1 MDDHY
6 LVETPEIV
14 AVAYDVAGIGSRC
27 LAAVVDTALILA
39 LQLGLGALL
48 LMIGSAGGDTDLS
61 SPLLAIWAL
70 GSFLL
75 LWGYYLLFELI
86 WSGQSPGK
94 RLLGLRV
101 VREGGR
107 PITFAASAVRNLIRA
122 VDFLPLLYGVGAV
135 AMFADPRSR
144 RLGDLAAGSL
154 VVREGATIS
163 LDRLTA
169 GAEPAAVSPRPAD
182 APPTPLLPNL
192 HLIGPA
198 EYELAQD
205 FLRRRATIDE
215 RRRAELAG
223 SLAEALRAR
232 LGLPSDGSPEL
243 FVEHFVREY
252 RVAQQSAAPL
262 TPDPAPQGWAN
273 GETRPPG
280 GG

>member
-1 MDDHY
+1 MDDRY

-27 LAAVVDTALILA
+27 LAAVVDTLLILA

-48 LMIGSAGGDTDLS
+48 LMVGSALDGDTGSL
-61 SPLLAIWAL
+61 LLAVWAI

-107 PITFAASAVRNLIRA
+107 PISFAASAVRNLIRA
-122 VDFLPLLYGVGAV
+122 VDFLPLLYGVGAM

-154 VVREGATIS
+154 VVREGAAIT
-163 LDRLTA
+163 LERLTA
-169 GAEPAAVSPRPAD
+169 GAAPAQVPPRPPD

-192 HLIGPA
+192 HLVGPA

-205 FLRRRATIDE
+205 FLRRRAAIDE
-215 RRRAELAG
+215 RRRGELALA
-223 SLAEALRAR
+223 LAEGLRAR
-232 LGLPSDGSPEL
+232 LGLSGGGNPEL

-252 RVAQQSAAPL
+252 RVRQAQGGEG
-262 TPDPAPQGWAN
+262 QGA
-273 GETRPPG
+273 
-280 GG
+280 